1 MHRERLSL
9 FAGFAVAFATG
20 SIAVP
25 ALAEEPAARV
35 TDTAK
40 ALKGQPGAFEAG
52 GFVFRLSLELRLRG
66 ELWSDVPASDG
77 PSAVLGKSDARGE
90 HERDALLS
98 ERLRFGVAIERGP
111 VAAVVKLEDARSF
124 GERSSAFSGTNGLP
138 YTAPY
143 EAYLDVH
150 TRDRDVFFRA
160 GRQEIVL
167 GDGRLVGKSDGS
179 PIGRSLDALRL
190 AFRIHDFD
198 LQAFG
203 AMLAPPGKGPTG
215 GTLKPGA
222 QLFAVD
228 GTWHIKPFF
237 KAELTGLAR
246 IVREPFPRDLTPAD
260 TFVAA
265 ARLFGDH
272 RGFRYS
278 VVGAFEGGRLAVVGD
293 VRGQVAGAVAGR
305 GEFETALPWHLT
317 FGAQGAYASGG
328 DRSSTTAKTEKTF
341 DPILPDSNEHFAH
354 SGFYAWSNIIEAGGD
369 VAIEP
374 VAPLRIRAGYRF
386 VGLAQPKGEWFS
398 SLLEPVG
405 FSPTN
410 TSHVLGHV
418 VEGMVHV
425 RPWEPLTFI
434 ADYGAMILGEGG
446 QAILN
451 QGGTDTKVVHFGL
464 LEAEVRLPD

>member
-1 MHRERLSL
+1 MHRERLPL
-9 FAGFAVAFATG
+9 LAGFAVALAAG
-20 SIAVP
+20 SVSMP
-25 ALAEEPAARV
+25 AFAEEPPERV

-40 ALKGQPGAFEAG
+40 PLKGVPGAFEAG

-66 ELWSDVPASDG
+66 ELWSDAPTSDG
-77 PSAVLGKSDARGE
+77 ASAVLGRLDARGE

-98 ERLRFGVAIERGP
+98 ERLRLGLAIERGP
-111 VAAVVKLEDARSF
+111 ISAVVNLQDARSF
-124 GERSSAFSGTNGLP
+124 GDHAGVFSGSSGLP
-138 YTAPY
+138 HTAPY

-167 GDGRLVGKSDGS
+167 GDGRLVGKSDES
-179 PIGRSLDALRL
+179 PIGRSLDALRF
-190 AFRIHDFD
+190 AFRVHDFD
-198 LQAFG
+198 VQAFA
-203 AMLAPPGKGPTG
+203 AMLVPPGKSRMG
-215 GTLKPGA
+215 GTLRPGA
-222 QLFAVD
+222 QLIAAD

-246 IVREPFPRDLTPAD
+246 IVREPFPRALTPAD

-265 ARLFGDH
+265 GRLFGDH

-278 VVGAFEGGRLAVVGD
+278 VVGAFEAGRVAVVGD
-293 VRGQVAGAVAGR
+293 VRSQVAGAEAGR

-328 DRSSTTAKTEKTF
+328 DGSTKTTEKTF

-354 SGFYAWSNIIEAGGD
+354 SGFYAWSNLIEAGGD
-369 VAIEP
+369 VAVQP
-374 VAPLRIRAGYRF
+374 VDALRIRVGYRF
-386 VGLAQPKGEWFS
+386 AGLAQPKGEWFS

-405 FSPTN
+405 SSPTN
-410 TSHVLGHV
+410 TSHTLGHV
-418 VEGMVHV
+418 LEAGVHI

-434 ADYGAMILGEGG
+434 ADYGAMILGDGG
-446 QAILN
+446 KAILD
-451 QGGTDTKVVHFGL
+451 QAGTSTKIVHFGL
-464 LEAEVRLPD
+464 LEAKVRLPD